1 MSTARVQMAVL
12 KGLKKI
18 FAKQCAVLM
27 SMDGIAQKNAV
38 IIVTTTKFVTPSLET
53 VANAMMVIKMQN
65 VMKNAMMALMEN
77 NANTN
82 VENVLM

>member
-1 MSTARVQMAVL
+1 MTKNITLIQ
-12 KGLKKI
+12 KC
-18 FAKQCAVLM
+18 FQCAVLM

-65 VMKNAMMALMEN
+65 VMK
-77 NANTN
+77 
-82 VENVLM
+82 VSF